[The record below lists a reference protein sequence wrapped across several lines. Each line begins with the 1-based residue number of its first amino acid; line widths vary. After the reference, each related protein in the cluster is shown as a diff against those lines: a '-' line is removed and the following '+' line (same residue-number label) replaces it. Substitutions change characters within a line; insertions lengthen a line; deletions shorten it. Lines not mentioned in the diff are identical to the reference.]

1 MAKWKCDP
9 AHTNVEFIVK
19 HMMITDI
26 HGYLKNIEGMIDFDP
41 ENPLKG
47 SIEVK
52 GQASNI
58 STEHQARD
66 EHLHGVDFFDIV
78 NHPTIEFKSSK
89 MELTG
94 TYEGKLFGNLSIRG
108 ITHPVVFNTKFNGIA
123 KYKDT
128 RIGFS
133 AWTVIDREDFG
144 VSWNTD
150 MPNGGLVVGRE
161 VKILID
167 LEAVLMT

>member
-9 AHTNVEFIVK
+9 AHTSVEFIVK

-94 TYEGKLFGNLSIRG
+94 TYEGKLFGNRPSAASPIPWSSIQSS
-108 ITHPVVFNTKFNGIA
+108 TASPNTKTHASDFRRGPSSTAKTSASAGIPTCPTGAWSSGA
-123 KYKDT
+123 K
-128 RIGFS
+128 
-133 AWTVIDREDFG
+133 
-144 VSWNTD
+144 
-150 MPNGGLVVGRE
+150 
-161 VKILID
+161 
-167 LEAVLMT
+167 